1 MRGAIISI
9 AIMALAVESPGE
21 EQSDDRLLVSIDTA
35 MVEVSTRPSGRHGMR
50 LPGIEFAVRLEPRCA
65 VGKDADSISLSVAD
79 TRLRIGR
86 DALAEQ
92 PIIETTI
99 RIPGK
104 QIGPL
109 VIEDFC
115 VAGDDAAND
124 GFMEVRDALTAQ
136 LSLKCTDD
144 GRQSIVYLTKA
155 LAITLK
161 CETPAANQVSSPP
174 ATTRL

>member
-1 MRGAIISI
+1 MRGAIILI

-21 EQSDDRLLVSIDTA
+21 EQSDDHLLVSIDTA
-35 MVEVSTRPSGRHGMR
+35 MVEISARPSGRHVIR
-50 LPGIEFAVRLEPRCA
+50 LPSLDFEVHLEPRCA

-99 RIPGK
+99 RIPGE

-109 VIEDFC
+109 IIEDFC

-124 GFMEVRDALTAQ
+124 AVMEIRDALTAQ
-136 LSLKCTDD
+136 LSLKCSDG
-144 GRQSIVYLTKA
+144 GRQSIVYWTEA

-161 CETPAANQVSSPP
+161 CETQAANQVSSPA
-174 ATTRL
+174 ATIRL

>member
-21 EQSDDRLLVSIDTA
+21 EQPEDRLLVNIDTA
-35 MVEVSTRPSGRHGMR
+35 IVEISARPSGRHTMR
-50 LPGIEFAVRLEPRCA
+50 LPSLEFAVRLEPRCGI
-65 VGKDADSISLSVAD
+65 GKDADSISLSVAD
-79 TRLRIGR
+79 TRLRIDR
-86 DALAEQ
+86 EALAEQ

-124 GFMEVRDALTAQ
+124 AFMEVRDALTAQ
-136 LSLKCTDD
+136 LSLKCSD
-144 GRQSIVYLTKA
+144 GSRQTIVYWTEA

-161 CETPAANQVSSPP
+161 CETPAADQVSSPP